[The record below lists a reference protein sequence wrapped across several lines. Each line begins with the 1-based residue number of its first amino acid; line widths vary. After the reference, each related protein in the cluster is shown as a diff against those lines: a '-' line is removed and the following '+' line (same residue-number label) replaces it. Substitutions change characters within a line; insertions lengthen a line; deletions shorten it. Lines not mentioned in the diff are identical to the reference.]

1 VSVKTSRRRFLG
13 AAAAAGGLTIVPRRL
28 IAGSGET
35 PPSDSVSFAVVGV
48 GGQGRGDIRGLGD
61 LGRVVAVAD
70 VDPRSIAE
78 TKQLLPD
85 VRTFGDYREMYDK
98 AGRSFEAV
106 LVATPDHWH
115 ALPTVE
121 AMQLG
126 KHVYTEKPLARTV
139 WEVRKLVEAARAH
152 DVVTQMGN
160 QGHSFASHRTFT
172 SWVRNGLLGEIR
184 EVHTWTTMRLL
195 DSQARIPDLAKRESV
210 PEGLD
215 WDRWVGPAE
224 YHPYSP
230 HFMPNLWRA
239 WTPFGTGSPGDWGC
253 HLLDPVF
260 DAMGLQGP
268 QRITAEVRPGW
279 DPVRDRLAFPTSSRI
294 RFEFDLPG
302 GRTLT
307 VLWHDGEFCDEVER
321 PAALEEGRELGNRA
335 VPGQWSAGAVV
346 YGSKHTLKYGSHGAD
361 ACRVVPE
368 KAMRQMIRDSAD
380 EVKSDPEF
388 WMSGLGSH
396 FEDFVAAIRT
406 GRKSNNPFETAGLV
420 AETAV
425 LGAIALRHPGVRL
438 EWDRDRVRFTNSD
451 AATAMVRPEY
461 REGYA
466 LVV

>member
-1 VSVKTSRRRFLG
+1 M
-13 AAAAAGGLTIVPRRL
+13 
-28 IAGSGET
+28 
-35 PPSDSVSFAVVGV
+35 
-48 GGQGRGDIRGLGD
+48 
-61 LGRVVAVAD
+61 AVAD

-98 AGRSFEAV
+98 VGKSFDAV

-195 DSQARIPDLAKRESV
+195 DSQARIAELAKRESV

-215 WDRWVGPAE
+215 WDRWIGPAE

-253 HLLDPVF
+253 HLLDPIF

-268 QRITAEVRPGW
+268 QRITAEITPGW
-279 DPVRDRLAFPTSSRI
+279 DPVRDRLAFPSSSRI
-294 RFEFDLPG
+294 RFEFDLPS

-307 VLWHDGEFCDEVER
+307 SCGTTASSATRCRGPRRSRRAASWATGPL
-321 PAALEEGRELGNRA
+321 PASGAPAR
-335 VPGQWSAGAVV
+335 WS
-346 YGSKHTLKYGSHGAD
+346 T
-361 ACRVVPE
+361 
-368 KAMRQMIRDSAD
+368 
-380 EVKSDPEF
+380 
-388 WMSGLGSH
+388 
-396 FEDFVAAIRT
+396 AASTRSSTART
-406 GRKSNNPFETAGLV
+406 ARTA
-420 AETAV
+420 
-425 LGAIALRHPGVRL
+425 
-438 EWDRDRVRFTNSD
+438 
-451 AATAMVRPEY
+451 AASSPRRRCAR
-461 REGYA
+461 
-466 LVV
+466 